1 MSRIFGPVRQNGYVV
16 RDIEKAMTHWVEVMG
31 VGLATAITN
40 LMMCAIIM
48 TIAMKAGRMRQYY
61 VLGRLWRSD
70 WSAFRDIFRVGI
82 PISMMIMME
91 HSLFASATFMMGNL
105 GTAAVAAHT
114 IALNLAATSFMVP
127 LGIGQAAVVRVGLA
141 VGRKDPDGI
150 RRAGWTALVIGGL
163 FMLVPALLFAFFP
176 KALIGLFIDVDAPEN
191 AAVLALGMSY
201 LQIAAFF
208 QLFDG
213 IQCIAAHV
221 LRGHR
226 DTRTPMMAAALS
238 YLIIGFPS
246 AFYMAFHTPLAGD
259 GIWWGLL
266 VALGLV
272 AVFLTLRIHRLNR
285 QLST

>member
-1 MSRIFGPVRQNGYVV
+1 M
-16 RDIEKAMTHWVEVMG
+16 
-31 VGLATAITN
+31 
-40 LMMCAIIM
+40 
-48 TIAMKAGRMRQYY
+48 
-61 VLGRLWRSD
+61 LG
-70 WSAFRDIFRVGI
+70 
-82 PISMMIMME
+82 
-91 HSLFASATFMMGNL
+91 
-105 GTAAVAAHT
+105 
-114 IALNLAATSFMVP
+114 
-127 LGIGQAAVVRVGLA
+127 
-141 VGRKDPDGI
+141 
-150 RRAGWTALVIGGL
+150 
-163 FMLVPALLFAFFP
+163 PALLFALFP

-285 QLST
+285 QVST